1 MSAQKPLQL
10 HQYAYDPLDRHVK
23 TGAEDQAT
31 HLFYCRQRVA
41 TEITGY
47 TRAQVFESQEAV
59 LAYRTHQGEGLTT
72 ALVAGDAKRSTLS
85 VLNHSQPAS
94 VAFTPYGHQPFTPGA
109 HRVPGFNGERAD
121 PLTGHYLLGNGY
133 RAFNPILMRFN
144 SPDRWSPFGKG
155 GFNAYAYCAGEPVNR
170 TDPTGHAW
178 AFIKRIRRFLGV
190 KKPPRLSVE
199 SPVNTADKA
208 VDLNR
213 ALKQELKDV
222 EEALVHSKNNER
234 FMAMKMQ
241 GELSNAQDQIV
252 ELRAIN
258 SALLEKNQKLTQQ
271 LAQKTPRAKIPPS
284 PPTRPIATLTHQS
297 NPIPVTTHQLDYL
310 DLAILKTAVRRL

>member
-1 MSAQKPLQL
+1 MGRPELDRPGHPGVDQRARAAQALTSALPLWLGDQRHTNLAVLSVPLTVLTRYPCLLIEQAITVKAMSAQKPLQL

-23 TGAEDQAT
+23 TGTEDQAT

-41 TEITGY
+41 TEITGD

-72 ALVAGDAKRSTLS
+72 ALVAGDTKRSTLS

-178 AFIKRIRRFLGV
+178 H
-190 KKPPRLSVE
+190 LSSE
-199 SPVNTADKA
+199 S
-208 VDLNR
+208 
-213 ALKQELKDV
+213 DV
-222 EEALVHSKNNER
+222 FWA
-234 FMAMKMQ
+234 
-241 GELSNAQDQIV
+241 
-252 ELRAIN
+252 
-258 SALLEKNQKLTQQ
+258 
-271 LAQKTPRAKIPPS
+271 
-284 PPTRPIATLTHQS
+284 
-297 NPIPVTTHQLDYL
+297 
-310 DLAILKTAVRRL
+310 

>member
-23 TGAEDQAT
+23 TGTEDQAT

-41 TEITGY
+41 TEITGD

-72 ALVAGDAKRSTLS
+72 ALVAGDTKRSTLS

-213 ALKQELKDV
+213 AIKQELKD
-222 EEALVHSKNNER
+222 ER

>member
-41 TEITGY
+41 TEITGD
-47 TRAQVFESQEAV
+47 TRAQVFESEEAV

-85 VLNHSQPAS
+85 VLIHSQPAS
-94 VAFTPYGHQPFTPGA
+94 VAFTPYGHQPLTPGA
-109 HRVPGFNGERAD
+109 HRVPGFNGERAE

-155 GFNAYAYCAGEPVNR
+155 GINAYAYCLGDPVNR
-170 TDPTGHAW
+170 IDPDGNISVLMLNR
-178 AFIKRIRRFLGV
+178 AFTIITERLA
-190 KKPPRLSVE
+190 KKPPRTWVFANSLDSIPE
-199 SPVNTADKA
+199 NKA
-208 VDLNR
+208 VRSFTTRIDKSQLELTNDLRIFPRSQKQN
-213 ALKQELKDV
+213 LKL
-222 EEALVHSKNNER
+222 HTFIR
-234 FMAMKMQ
+234 
-241 GELSNAQDQIV
+241 
-252 ELRAIN
+252 
-258 SALLEKNQKLTQQ
+258 KNQEVLVEFLKSNNLARKREIVLQLTVKKTKPERKLT
-271 LAQKTPRAKIPPS
+271 LITPPS
-284 PPTRPIATLTHQS
+284 PNNSIAEKES
-297 NPIPVTTHQLDYL
+297 
-310 DLAILKTAVRRL
+310 LASSIRQ

>member
-41 TEITGY
+41 TEITGD
-47 TRAQVFESQEAV
+47 TRAQVFESEEAV

-155 GFNAYAYCAGEPVNR
+155 GINAYAYCAGEPVNR

-213 ALKQELKDV
+213 AIKQELKDV
-222 EEALVHSKNNER
+222 EAALGHTKEDKLL
-234 FMAMKMQ
+234 MALKHE
-241 GELSNAQDQIV
+241 GELMDAQDQIV
-252 ELRAIN
+252 KLKAFN
-258 SALLEKNQKLTQQ
+258 STLLEQNQRLTQQ
-271 LAQKTPRAKIPPS
+271 LAQKSPPS
-284 PPTRPIATLTHQS
+284 RMPPPLPQRPIATLTHQS
-297 NPIPVTTHQLDYL
+297 IPIPVSANRLAYL
-310 DLAILKTAVRRL
+310 DLATSKTAVRRL

>member
-41 TEITGY
+41 TEITGD
-47 TRAQVFESQEAV
+47 TRAQVFETEEAV

-85 VLNHSQPAS
+85 VLIHTQPAS
-94 VAFTPYGHQPFTPGA
+94 VAFTPYGHQPLTPGA

-155 GFNAYAYCAGEPVNR
+155 GINAYAYCAGEPVNR
-170 TDPTGHAW
+170 ADPTGRTW
-178 AFIKRIRRFLGV
+178 AFIKRIGRFLGV
-190 KKPPRLSVE
+190 MKRSRSSVE
-199 SPVNTADKA
+199 SPSNIMDKA
-208 VDLNR
+208 VDLNM
-213 ALKQELKDV
+213 ALKRSLEDMEAALAHTKQDKLLMALKH
-222 EEALVHSKNNER
+222 E
-234 FMAMKMQ
+234 
-241 GELSNAQDQIV
+241 GELMDVQDQI
-252 ELRAIN
+252 EKLKAFN
-258 SALLEKNQKLTQQ
+258 STLLEQNQRLTQQ
-271 LAQKTPRAKIPPS
+271 LAQKSPPS
-284 PPTRPIATLTHQS
+284 RMPPPLPTRPNATLTHQS
-297 NPIPVTTHQLDYL
+297 IPIPVTTRQVDYL